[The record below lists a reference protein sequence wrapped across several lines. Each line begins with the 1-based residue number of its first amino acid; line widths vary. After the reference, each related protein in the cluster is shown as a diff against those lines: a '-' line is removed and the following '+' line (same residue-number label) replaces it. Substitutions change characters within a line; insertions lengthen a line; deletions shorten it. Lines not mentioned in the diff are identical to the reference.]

1 MLSGLCCF
9 PSKKKKPL
17 GNPRTGSHEDVVRLF
32 LERGP
37 APPRPPPP
45 PVGPV
50 RDDMSRVGSG
60 AAASLRPL
68 RPVDVPHPRARRRG
82 QPGRGPPPP
91 PCPRCCRA
99 GGAERSGPAPG
110 RRAARRRPR
119 PGSIRPRAAGR
130 TQRPS
135 REGRCGRGAPWPGPG
150 PGPGRRSAASASCC
164 WPRPG
169 SRAVRVSAPGPGPAA
184 GTPSLSSLLPVW
196 QAASGPNSQPGQRP
210 RTPSLA
216 PPRGSGPP
224 PHSPSP
230 GLGLALGASWGGGGG
245 CGLAAPVPSSEL
257 PGPGLAPRASRWGG
271 RHPPPPPSL
280 CQSRGSCP
288 AVPVCPPQCKGI
300 SPSAGSTSGT
310 WSQRGGHRCQKE
322 GAVGGDTAWALTGT
336 ISAKMCLVNVVRGQ
350 RGAERTAGP
359 LS

>member
-1 MLSGLCCF
+1 M
-9 PSKKKKPL
+9 
-17 GNPRTGSHEDVVRLF
+17 VRLF

-37 APPRPPPP
+37 APPRPPPLP

-230 GLGLALGASWGGGGG
+230 GLGLALGASWGGGG
-245 CGLAAPVPSSEL
+245 VV
-257 PGPGLAPRASRWGG
+257 WQ
-271 RHPPPPPSL
+271 PPSL
-280 CQSRGSCP
+280 PRSCRGP
-288 AVPVCPPQCKGI
+288 AWHRGLAGGVGDTPPPLPFARAGDPARL
-300 SPSAGSTSGT
+300 SPSAPPNA
-310 WSQRGGHRCQKE
+310 RGFPPLRAAL
-322 GAVGGDTAWALTGT
+322 AVHGPSVGVTG
-336 ISAKMCLVNVVRGQ
+336 VRRRVLWGVTQ
-350 RGAERTAGP
+350 PGP
-359 LS
+359 